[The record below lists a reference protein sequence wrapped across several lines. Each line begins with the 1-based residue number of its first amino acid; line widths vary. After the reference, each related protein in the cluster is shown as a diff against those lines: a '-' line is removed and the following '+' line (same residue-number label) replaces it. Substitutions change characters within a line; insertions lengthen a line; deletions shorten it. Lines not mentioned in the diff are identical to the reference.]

1 MLDSPP
7 CRVLEY
13 AGVLLSE
20 SSRIAP
26 LERCWHL
33 QDASAAFAESIADLA
48 PAELLHMGMDTSGSR
63 SLEAFLGSAASA
75 KVKKRVVRKLAGS
88 YAKLGSS
95 PGGSHVA
102 QACYRTAV
110 SLFASMAYEPSSPAA
125 MYNGRPWAPCV
136 DAACQTL
143 YNPISGLCT
152 DFYNIQGVL

>member
-1 MLDSPP
+1 MQDIGVCW
-7 CRVLEY
+7 CRIVWEVPDY
-13 AGVLLSE
+13 TPHSE
-20 SSRIAP
+20 GW
-26 LERCWHL
+26 WHL

-75 KVKKRVVRKLAGS
+75 KVKKRVVS

-110 SLFASMAYEPSSPAA
+110 SLFRSLSSETSCLAA
-125 MYNGRPWAPCV
+125 LHNRLSGAPCSA
-136 DAACQTL
+136 AACQT
-143 YNPISGLCT
+143 ISDSVSELFT
-152 DFYNIQGVL
+152 ALTAREVYFVS